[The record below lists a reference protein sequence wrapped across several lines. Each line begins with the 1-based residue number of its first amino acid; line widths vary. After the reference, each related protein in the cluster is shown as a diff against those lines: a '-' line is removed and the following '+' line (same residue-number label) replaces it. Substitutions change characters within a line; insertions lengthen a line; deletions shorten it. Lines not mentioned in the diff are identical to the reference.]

1 MEEVINKP
9 GISPYQAGDI
19 ATKSA
24 VSIAGWSI
32 VVFGLIYWLLA
43 HR

>member
-1 MEEVINKP
+1 MEEIIAKP

-32 VVFGLIYWLLA
+32 VIFGFIYWFLA
-43 HR
+43 RR